1 MKPARFSYE
10 APTTVAGALAAL
22 AARGDEAK
30 IIAGGQSLAPMLN
43 MRLAQPG
50 HLIDING
57 LAELEAIRVEANHL
71 VIGAL
76 TRHAELTR
84 HGLVKECAPMLAA
97 RGFGRSATMR
107 SASAGRIGGS
117 LAHADP
123 AAQLPMVAL
132 ALDASMEIA
141 CAEGRRLVPAAE
153 FFVSIFTTALQP
165 DELLTAVHIPL
176 PVSHKDR
183 REGWG
188 FRLFARRAGDF
199 ALVLVAWSAR
209 RDRRSHRMPTAGN
222 RRHRPDARSRRR
234 RGNARNWRFRMD
246 RLCGRWGGRSGR
258 DRGERAHIGRVPPR
272 AAGGMY
278 QGCARRCDGALAV
291 SEVQTVPVTL
301 RVNGEEKRVLV
312 EPRKLL
318 SDTLREDCHLT
329 GTHVGCEHGV
339 CGACT
344 VLVDGRPMRSCLLYA
359 VQMAGPRHHHHR
371 GRLVRRTADAR
382 AAGPA

>member
-57 LAELEAIRVEANHL
+57 LAELAAIRVEASHL

-76 TRHAELTR
+76 TRHAELAR
-84 HGLVKECAPMLAA
+84 HALVNEHAPMLANA
-97 RGFGRSATMR
+97 ASTIGHYAIRQRGTV
-107 SASAGRIGGS
+107 GGS

-123 AAQLPMVAL
+123 AAQLPTVAL

-176 PVSHKDR
+176 PGGHKGR

-199 ALVLVAWSAR
+199 ALVLVACRLVGTRGSVECAR
-209 RDRRSHRMPTAGN
+209 LAIGGIGATPVCAENRVASGAGN
-222 RRHRPDARSRRR
+222 ADWIA
-234 RGNARNWRFRMD
+234 
-246 RLCGRWGGRSGR
+246 
-258 DRGERAHIGRVPPR
+258 
-272 AAGGMY
+272 
-278 QGCARRCDGALAV
+278 
-291 SEVQTVPVTL
+291 
-301 RVNGEEKRVLV
+301 
-312 EPRKLL
+312 
-318 SDTLREDCHLT
+318 
-329 GTHVGCEHGV
+329 
-339 CGACT
+339 
-344 VLVDGRPMRSCLLYA
+344 
-359 VQMAGPRHHHHR
+359 
-371 GRLVRRTADAR
+371 RTADAV
-382 AAGPA
+382 AAGAEIDENERISSEFRRELLAACTRDALGDAMERLA